1 MAIQTIIRSAF
12 MRRMTSERMEVR
24 AIKKGRKQRDNSGR
38 PVVHY
43 FHGVA
48 DPFSALAVQTLT
60 TLADAYNV
68 DIRCH
73 IASGAQGDYI
83 GDGERF
89 DRWAFQDASD
99 IAGFYGLAW
108 PAPGTVATP
117 SEFADALSALSSA
130 VSPSDFAL
138 AAGQVFAFVASAA
151 RGGLDSVSEPDSR
164 AKIADQ
170 CAAFERGDAVAAG
183 NKLRKSLGHYGAGMF
198 YFEGQW
204 YWGLD
209 RLRVLERRLIAEGLA
224 SDNRGVIFPEPSAD
238 QLPDLTSS
246 DVELEYFPSLRSP
259 YTAIGHAR
267 VLDLIKRSNVQVNVR
282 VVMPMMMRGVP
293 APTAK
298 GQAIMTDAAREGRY
312 FGSPMGRIVDP
323 FGEPIKKAYA
333 FLPELRERG
342 LLMPFVSEYLKAAWV
357 EGVDVTREQGL
368 SEVLQRTGCPADVA
382 PAAESEWRE
391 EVEQNLAIMHEH
403 HLWGVPSFRVTG
415 GGRPAFACWG
425 QDRIWRVCK
434 ELVARGKNA
443 GLKVDS

>member
-1 MAIQTIIRSAF
+1 MAIQTVIRSAF
-12 MRRMTSERMEVR
+12 MRRMTSERAEVR
-24 AIKKGRKQRDNSGR
+24 AIRKGRRQRDKSGR

-60 TLADAYNV
+60 TLSEAYNV

-83 GDGERF
+83 GDRERF

-99 IAGFYGLAW
+99 IAGFYGLGW
-108 PAPGTVATP
+108 PSSGEL
-117 SEFADALSALSSA
+117 SSSSDFADALSALSSA
-130 VSPSDFAL
+130 GTTSDFAS
-138 AAGQVFAFVASAA
+138 AAGRVFASVASDAL
-151 RGGLDSVSEPDSR
+151 GGSKSASESDSR
-164 AKIADQ
+164 AKITDQ

-183 NKLRKSLGHYGAGMF
+183 NKLRKSWGHYGTGMF

-209 RLRVLERRLIAEGLA
+209 RLRVLESRLISEGLA
-224 SDNRGVIFPEPSAD
+224 SDDRGVLFPQPSAD
-238 QLPDLTSS
+238 QLSNLKES

-267 VLDLIKRSNVQVNVR
+267 VLDLIERSNVRVNVR

-293 APTAK
+293 APIAK
-298 GQAIMTDAAREGRY
+298 GQAILTDAAREGRY

-333 FLPELRERG
+333 FLPEVRQRG
-342 LLMPFVSEYLKAAWV
+342 LLMSFVTEYLQSAWV
-357 EGVDVTREQGL
+357 EGVDVTCERGL
-368 SEVLQRTGCPADVA
+368 KAVLQRAGCPADLV
-382 PAAESEWRE
+382 PVSEPEWRN
-391 EVEQNLAIMHEH
+391 EVEQNLATMQEH
-403 HLWGVPSFRVTG
+403 DLWGVPSFRVTG
-415 GGRPAFACWG
+415 GGQPPFACWG
-425 QDRIWRVCK
+425 QDRIWRVAK
-434 ELVARGKNA
+434 ELVARG
-443 GLKVDS
+443 

>member
-1 MAIQTIIRSAF
+1 MAIQTMIRSAF
-12 MRRMTSERMEVR
+12 MRRMTSEQAEVR
-24 AIKKGRKQRDNSGR
+24 AIKKGRRQRDKSGR

-43 FHGVA
+43 FHGIA

-60 TLADAYNV
+60 TLVDAYNV

-89 DRWAFQDASD
+89 DRWAFKDASD

-108 PAPGTVATP
+108 PAPGSGTTP
-117 SEFADALSALSSA
+117 TEFADALSALSSA
-130 VSPSDFAL
+130 GTTLDFVS
-138 AAGQVFAFVASAA
+138 AAGRVFDSVASAA

-204 YWGLD
+204 YWGID
-209 RLRVLERRLIAEGLA
+209 RLRVLERRLISEGLA
-224 SDNRGVIFPEPSAD
+224 TDGRGVLFPEPSTD

-267 VLDLIKRSNVQVNVR
+267 ILDLIDRSNVRVNVR

-403 HLWGVPSFRVTG
+403 DLWGVPSFRVTG
-415 GGRPAFACWG
+415 GGRPALPAGDKTVSGACV
-425 QDRIWRVCK
+425 R
-434 ELVARGKNA
+434 N
-443 GLKVDS
+443 

>member
-1 MAIQTIIRSAF
+1 MAIQTVIRSAF
-12 MRRMTSERMEVR
+12 MRRMTSERAEVR
-24 AIKKGRKQRDNSGR
+24 AIRKGRRQRDKSGR

-60 TLADAYNV
+60 TLSEAYNV

-83 GDGERF
+83 GDRERF

-99 IAGFYGLAW
+99 IAGFYGLGW
-108 PAPGTVATP
+108 PSSGEL
-117 SEFADALSALSSA
+117 SSSSDFADALSALSSA
-130 VSPSDFAL
+130 GTTSDFAS
-138 AAGQVFAFVASAA
+138 AAGRVFASVASDAL
-151 RGGLDSVSEPDSR
+151 GGSKSASESDSR
-164 AKIADQ
+164 AKITDQ

-183 NKLRKSLGHYGAGMF
+183 NKLRKSWGHYGTAMF

-209 RLRVLERRLIAEGLA
+209 RLRVLESRLISEGLA
-224 SDNRGVIFPEPSAD
+224 SDNRGVLFPQPSED
-238 QLPDLTSS
+238 QLSNLKES

-267 VLDLIKRSNVQVNVR
+267 VLDLIERSNVRVNVR

-293 APTAK
+293 APIAK
-298 GQAIMTDAAREGRY
+298 GQAILTDAAREGRY

-333 FLPELRERG
+333 FLPEVRQRG
-342 LLMPFVSEYLKAAWV
+342 LLMSFVTEYLQSAWV
-357 EGVDVTREQGL
+357 EGVDVTCERGL
-368 SEVLQRTGCPADVA
+368 KAVLQRAGCPADLV
-382 PAAESEWRE
+382 PVSEPEWRN
-391 EVEQNLAIMHEH
+391 EVEQNLAAMHEH
-403 HLWGVPSFRVTG
+403 DLWGVPSFRVTG
-415 GGRPAFACWG
+415 GGQPPFACWG
-425 QDRIWRVCK
+425 QDRIWRVAK
-434 ELVARGKNA
+434 ELMARG
-443 GLKVDS
+443 

>member
-1 MAIQTIIRSAF
+1 MAIQTVIRSAF
-12 MRRMTSERMEVR
+12 MRRMTSELAEVR
-24 AIKKGRKQRDNSGR
+24 AIKKGRRQRDKSGR

-60 TLADAYNV
+60 TLSEAYNV

-83 GDGERF
+83 GDRERF

-99 IAGFYGLAW
+99 IAGFYGLGW
-108 PAPGTVATP
+108 PSSGEL
-117 SEFADALSALSSA
+117 SSSSDFADALSALSSA
-130 VSPSDFAL
+130 GTTSDF
-138 AAGQVFAFVASAA
+138 VSAA
-151 RGGLDSVSEPDSR
+151 RRVFDSVASDALGGSKSASESDSR
-164 AKIADQ
+164 AKITDQ

-183 NKLRKSLGHYGAGMF
+183 NKLRKSWGHYGTGMF

-209 RLRVLERRLIAEGLA
+209 RLRVLESRLISEGLA
-224 SDNRGVIFPEPSAD
+224 SDNRGVLFPQPSAD
-238 QLPDLTSS
+238 QLSNLKES

-267 VLDLIKRSNVQVNVR
+267 VLDLIERSNVRVNVR

-293 APTAK
+293 APIAK
-298 GQAIMTDAAREGRY
+298 GQAILTDAAREGRY

-333 FLPELRERG
+333 FLPEVRQRG
-342 LLMPFVSEYLKAAWV
+342 LLMSFVTEYLQSAWV
-357 EGVDVTREQGL
+357 EGVDVTCERGL
-368 SEVLQRTGCPADVA
+368 KAVLQRAGCPADLAPVA
-382 PAAESEWRE
+382 EPEWRN
-391 EVEQNLAIMHEH
+391 EVEQNLATMQEH
-403 HLWGVPSFRVTG
+403 DLWGVPSFS
-415 GGRPAFACWG
+415 
-425 QDRIWRVCK
+425 
-434 ELVARGKNA
+434 
-443 GLKVDS
+443 KVDQA

>member
-1 MAIQTIIRSAF
+1 MAIQTMIRSAF
-12 MRRMTSERMEVR
+12 MRRMTSERAEVR
-24 AIKKGRKQRDNSGR
+24 AIKKGRRQRDKSGR
-38 PVVHY
+38 PVLHY

-60 TLADAYNV
+60 TLSDAYHV
-68 DIRCH
+68 DMRCH

-99 IAGFYGLAW
+99 IASFYGLEW
-108 PAPGTVATP
+108 PALGSVATP

-130 VSPSDFAL
+130 GTTLDFVS
-138 AAGQVFAFVASAA
+138 AAVRVFDSVVSAA
-151 RGGLDSVSEPDSR
+151 REDSDSESESDSR
-164 AKIADQ
+164 AKITDQ
-170 CAAFERGDAVAAG
+170 WVAFERGDAVAAG
-183 NKLRKSLGHYGAGMF
+183 NKLRKSWGHYGAGMF

-224 SDNRGVIFPEPSAD
+224 SDSRGVIFPEPSAV
-238 QLPDLTSS
+238 QLPNLTSS

-267 VLDLIKRSNVQVNVR
+267 VLDLIEQSNVQVNVR

-293 APTAK
+293 VPAAK

-323 FGEPIKKAYA
+323 FGEPIKRAYA
-333 FLPELRERG
+333 FLPELRRRG
-342 LLMPFVSEYLKAAWV
+342 LLMPFVTEYLKAAWV

-382 PAAESEWRE
+382 PAAESEWRD

-403 HLWGVPSFRVTG
+403 DLWGVPSFRVTG
-415 GGRPAFACWG
+415 GGRPPFACWG
-425 QDRIWRVCK
+425 QDRIWRVSK
-434 ELVARGKNA
+434 ELEARG
-443 GLKVDS
+443 LKTKS

>member
-12 MRRMTSERMEVR
+12 MRRMTSERTEVR
-24 AIKKGRKQRDNSGR
+24 AIKKGRKQRDKSRG
-38 PVVHY
+38 PVVLY
-43 FHGVA
+43 FHGIA

-60 TLADAYNV
+60 TLVDAYNV

-99 IAGFYGLAW
+99 IASFYGLEW
-108 PAPGTVATP
+108 PALGSVATP

-130 VSPSDFAL
+130 GTTLDFVS
-138 AAGQVFAFVASAA
+138 AAVRVFDSVVSAA
-151 RGGLDSVSEPDSR
+151 REDSDSESESDGR
-164 AKIADQ
+164 AKITDQ
-170 CAAFERGDAVAAG
+170 WVAFERGDAVAAG
-183 NKLRKSLGHYGAGMF
+183 NKLRKSWGHYGAGMF

-209 RLRVLERRLIAEGLA
+209 RLRVLERRLISEGLA
-224 SDNRGVIFPEPSAD
+224 SDGRGVIFPEPSAEES
-238 QLPDLTSS
+238 PDLTSS

-267 VLDLIKRSNVQVNVR
+267 VLDLIERSNVRVNVR

-293 APTAK
+293 APIAK
-298 GQAIMTDAAREGRY
+298 GQAILTDAAREGRY

-333 FLPELRERG
+333 LLPEIRQRG
-342 LLMPFVSEYLKAAWV
+342 LLMPFVTEYLQAAWV
-357 EGVDVTREQGL
+357 EGVDVTRERGL
-368 SEVLQRTGCPADVA
+368 KAVLQRAGCPADLAPVA
-382 PAAESEWRE
+382 EPEWRN
-391 EVEQNLAIMHEH
+391 EVEQNLATMQEH
-403 HLWGVPSFRVTG
+403 DLWGVPSFRVTG
-415 GGRPAFACWG
+415 GGQPPFACWG
-425 QDRIWRVCK
+425 QDRIWRVAK
-434 ELVARGKNA
+434 ELLARG
-443 GLKVDS
+443 

>member
-1 MAIQTIIRSAF
+1 MAIQTMIRSAF
-12 MRRMTSERMEVR
+12 MRRMTSERAEVR
-24 AIKKGRKQRDNSGR
+24 AVKKGRRQRDKSGR

-48 DPFSALAVQTLT
+48 DPFSALAVQTLP
-60 TLADAYNV
+60 TLSEAYHV

-99 IAGFYGLAW
+99 IASFYGLEW
-108 PAPGTVATP
+108 PALGSVATP

-130 VSPSDFAL
+130 GTTLDF
-138 AAGQVFAFVASAA
+138 VSAA
-151 RGGLDSVSEPDSR
+151 VRVFDSVARAAREDSDSESESDSR
-164 AKIADQ
+164 AKITDQ
-170 CAAFERGDAVAAG
+170 WVAFERGDAVVAG
-183 NKLRKSLGHYGAGMF
+183 NKLRKSWGHYGTGMF
-198 YFEGQW
+198 HFEGQW

-209 RLRVLERRLIAEGLA
+209 RLRVLERRLIAEGFA
-224 SDNRGVIFPEPSAD
+224 SDDRGVLFLEPSAD
-238 QLPDLTSS
+238 QLPNLTSS

-267 VLDLIKRSNVQVNVR
+267 VLDLIERSNVQVNVR

-323 FGEPIKKAYA
+323 FGEPIKRAYA
-333 FLPELRERG
+333 FLPELRRRG
-342 LLMPFVSEYLKAAWV
+342 LLMPFVTEYLKAAWV

-382 PAAESEWRE
+382 PAAESEWRD

-403 HLWGVPSFRVTG
+403 DLWGVPSFRVTG
-415 GGRPAFACWG
+415 GGRPPFACWG
-425 QDRIWRVCK
+425 QDRIWRVSK
-434 ELVARGKNA
+434 ELEARG
-443 GLKVDS
+443 

>member
-1 MAIQTIIRSAF
+1 MAIQRVIRSAF
-12 MRRMTSERMEVR
+12 MRRMTSERAEVR
-24 AIKKGRKQRDNSGR
+24 AIKKGRRQRDKSGR

-60 TLADAYNV
+60 TLSEAYNV

-99 IAGFYGLAW
+99 IAGFYGLGW
-108 PAPGTVATP
+108 PSSGEL
-117 SEFADALSALSSA
+117 SSSSDFADALSALSSA
-130 VSPSDFAL
+130 GTTPDF
-138 AAGQVFAFVASAA
+138 ASAA
-151 RGGLDSVSEPDSR
+151 RRVFDSVASDALGGSKSASESDSR
-164 AKIADQ
+164 AKITDQ

-183 NKLRKSLGHYGAGMF
+183 NKLRKSWGHYGTGMF

-209 RLRVLERRLIAEGLA
+209 RLRVLESRLISEGLA
-224 SDNRGVIFPEPSAD
+224 SDDRGVLFPQPSTD
-238 QLPDLTSS
+238 QLSNLKES

-267 VLDLIKRSNVQVNVR
+267 VLDLIERSNVRVNVR

-293 APTAK
+293 APIAK
-298 GQAIMTDAAREGRY
+298 GQAILTDAAREGRY

-333 FLPELRERG
+333 FLPEVRQRG
-342 LLMPFVSEYLKAAWV
+342 LLMSFVTEYLQSAWV
-357 EGVDVTREQGL
+357 EGVDVTCERGL
-368 SEVLQRTGCPADVA
+368 KAVLQRAGCPADLV
-382 PAAESEWRE
+382 PVSEPEWRN

-403 HLWGVPSFRVTG
+403 DLWGVPSFRVTG
-415 GGRPAFACWG
+415 GGQPPFACWG
-425 QDRIWRVCK
+425 QDRIWRVAK
-434 ELVARGKNA
+434 ELMARG
-443 GLKVDS
+443 

>member
-1 MAIQTIIRSAF
+1 MAIQTVIRSAF
-12 MRRMTSERMEVR
+12 MRRMTSERAEVR
-24 AIKKGRKQRDNSGR
+24 AIKKGRRQRDKSGR

-60 TLADAYNV
+60 TLSEAYNV

-99 IAGFYGLAW
+99 IAGFYGLGW
-108 PAPGTVATP
+108 PSSGEL
-117 SEFADALSALSSA
+117 SSSSDFAGALSALSSA
-130 VSPSDFAL
+130 GTTSDF
-138 AAGQVFAFVASAA
+138 VSAA
-151 RGGLDSVSEPDSR
+151 RRVFDSVASDALGGSKSASESDSR
-164 AKIADQ
+164 AKITHQ

-183 NKLRKSLGHYGAGMF
+183 NKLRKSWGHYGTGMF

-209 RLRVLERRLIAEGLA
+209 RLRVLESRLISEGLA
-224 SDNRGVIFPEPSAD
+224 SDNRGVLFPQPSAD
-238 QLPDLTSS
+238 QLSNLKES

-267 VLDLIKRSNVQVNVR
+267 VLDLIERSNVRVNVR

-293 APTAK
+293 APIAK
-298 GQAIMTDAAREGRY
+298 GQAILTDAAREGRY

-333 FLPELRERG
+333 LLPEIRQRG
-342 LLMPFVSEYLKAAWV
+342 LLMPFVTEYLQAAWV
-357 EGVDVTREQGL
+357 EGVDVTRERGL
-368 SEVLQRTGCPADVA
+368 KAVLQRAGCPADLAPVA
-382 PAAESEWRE
+382 EPEWRN
-391 EVEQNLAIMHEH
+391 EVEQNLATMQEH
-403 HLWGVPSFRVTG
+403 DLWGVPSFRVTG
-415 GGRPAFACWG
+415 GGQPPFACWG
-425 QDRIWRVCK
+425 QDRIWRVAK
-434 ELVARGKNA
+434 ELLARG
-443 GLKVDS
+443 

>member
-1 MAIQTIIRSAF
+1 MAIQTMIRSAF
-12 MRRMTSERMEVR
+12 MRRMSSERAEVR
-24 AIKKGRKQRDNSGR
+24 AIKKGRRQRDKSGR
-38 PVVHY
+38 PVLHY

-60 TLADAYNV
+60 TLSDAYHV
-68 DIRCH
+68 DMRCH

-99 IAGFYGLAW
+99 IASFYGLEW
-108 PAPGTVATP
+108 PALGSVATP

-130 VSPSDFAL
+130 GTTLDFVS
-138 AAGQVFAFVASAA
+138 AAVRVFDSVVSAA
-151 RGGLDSVSEPDSR
+151 REDSDSESESDSR
-164 AKIADQ
+164 AKITDQ
-170 CAAFERGDAVAAG
+170 WVAFERGDAVAAG
-183 NKLRKSLGHYGAGMF
+183 NKLRKSWGHYGAGMF

-224 SDNRGVIFPEPSAD
+224 SDSRGVIFPEPSAV
-238 QLPDLTSS
+238 QLPNLTSS

-267 VLDLIKRSNVQVNVR
+267 VLDLIEQSNVQVNVR

-293 APTAK
+293 APAAK

-323 FGEPIKKAYA
+323 FGEPIKRAYA
-333 FLPELRERG
+333 FLPELRRRG
-342 LLMPFVSEYLKAAWV
+342 LLMPFVTEYLKAAWV

-382 PAAESEWRE
+382 PAAESEWRD

-403 HLWGVPSFRVTG
+403 DLWGVPSFRVTG
-415 GGRPAFACWG
+415 GGRPPFACWG
-425 QDRIWRVCK
+425 QDRIWRVSK
-434 ELVARGKNA
+434 ELEARG
-443 GLKVDS
+443 LKTKS